1 MKVSVIRMDI
11 LSIPLWKDY
20 TFQVVLAGTTILG
33 ILCGVLGSFIVLR
46 KEALLG
52 DGIAHSSYPGIMLA
66 FMFLGVKSLD
76 GLLLGA
82 FISALAATGLILLAR
97 QYTRLPFDGVLA
109 SVLSGFFGTGLVLA
123 TIIQHSGN
131 ANQAGLNRFIFGQAS
146 TILYRD
152 VILTAILSS
161 IVLLSV
167 LLFWKE
173 LKLMA
178 FDPDYASSIGLPAGK
193 LNMLLSFLTM
203 LTVLLSIQAVG
214 IILMSAMLIAPSV
227 AARQWTKRLE
237 PMVLL
242 SAVFGAVASALG
254 TAAGS
259 SVSKMP
265 TGPAIVVAASVIV
278 FISLLFAPQRGLI
291 SQYVRRKKTA
301 RSDKKGGPL

>member
-1 MKVSVIRMDI
+1 MEI
-11 LSIPLWKDY
+11 LSSPLWIDY
-20 TFQVVLAGTTILG
+20 TFRVVLAGTTILG

-46 KEALLG
+46 REALLG

-82 FISALAATGLILLAR
+82 FISALVATGLILMAR

-109 SVLSGFFGTGLVLA
+109 SVLSGFFGAGLVLA
-123 TIIQHSGN
+123 AIIQHSGN
-131 ANQAGLNRFIFGQAS
+131 ANQAGLNQFIFGQAS

-152 VILTAILSS
+152 VILTTSLSL
-161 IVLLSV
+161 IVLLLV
-167 LLFWKE
+167 VLFWKE

-178 FDPDYASSIGLPAGK
+178 FDPDYAGALGLPGGK
-193 LNMLLSFLTM
+193 LNVLLSFLTM
-203 LTVLLSIQAVG
+203 MTVLLSIQAVG

-227 AARQWTKRLE
+227 AARQWTRRLE

-242 SAVFGAVASALG
+242 SALFGAVSSATGTIAS
-254 TAAGS
+254 S
-259 SVSKMP
+259 SISKMP

-278 FISLLFAPQRGLI
+278 ITSLLFAPRRGLV
-291 SQYVRRKKTA
+291 SQYLHHKRLA
-301 RSDKKGGPL
+301 APAKKGGVL

>member
-1 MKVSVIRMDI
+1 
-11 LSIPLWKDY
+11 
-20 TFQVVLAGTTILG
+20 G

-46 KEALLG
+46 REALLG

-82 FISALAATGLILLAR
+82 FISALVATGLILMAR

-109 SVLSGFFGTGLVLA
+109 SVLSGFFGAGLVLA
-123 TIIQHSGN
+123 AIIQHSGN
-131 ANQAGLNRFIFGQAS
+131 ANQAGLNQFIFGQAS

-152 VILTAILSS
+152 VILTTSLSL
-161 IVLLSV
+161 IVLLLV
-167 LLFWKE
+167 VLFWKE

-178 FDPDYASSIGLPAGK
+178 FDPDYAGALGLPGGK
-193 LNMLLSFLTM
+193 LNVLLSFLTM
-203 LTVLLSIQAVG
+203 MTVLLSIQAVG

-227 AARQWTKRLE
+227 AARQWTRRLE

-242 SAVFGAVASALG
+242 SALFGAVSSATGTIAS
-254 TAAGS
+254 S
-259 SVSKMP
+259 SISKMP

-278 FISLLFAPQRGLI
+278 ITSLLFAPRRGLV
-291 SQYVRRKKTA
+291 SQYLHHKRLA
-301 RSDKKGGPL
+301 APAKKGGVL

>member
-1 MKVSVIRMDI
+1 MDI

-76 GLLLGA
+76 GLPLGA
-82 FISALAATGLILLAR
+82 FISALVATGLILMAR

-109 SVLSGFFGTGLVLA
+109 SVLSGFFGAGLVLSA
-123 TIIQHSGN
+123 IIQHSGN
-131 ANQAGLNRFIFGQAS
+131 ANQAGLNQFIFGQAS

-152 VILTAILSS
+152 VILTTSLSL
-161 IVLLSV
+161 IVLLLV
-167 LLFWKE
+167 VLFWKE

-178 FDPDYASSIGLPAGK
+178 FDPDYAGALGLPGGK
-193 LNMLLSFLTM
+193 LNVLLSFLTM
-203 LTVLLSIQAVG
+203 MTVLLSIQAVG

-227 AARQWTKRLE
+227 AARQWTRRLE

-242 SAVFGAVASALG
+242 SALFGAVSSATGTIAS
-254 TAAGS
+254 S
-259 SVSKMP
+259 SISKMP
-265 TGPAIVVAASVIV
+265 TGPAIVVAASIIVIT
-278 FISLLFAPQRGLI
+278 SLLFAPRRGLV
-291 SQYVRRKKTA
+291 SQYLHHKRLA
-301 RSDKKGGPL
+301 APAKKGGVL